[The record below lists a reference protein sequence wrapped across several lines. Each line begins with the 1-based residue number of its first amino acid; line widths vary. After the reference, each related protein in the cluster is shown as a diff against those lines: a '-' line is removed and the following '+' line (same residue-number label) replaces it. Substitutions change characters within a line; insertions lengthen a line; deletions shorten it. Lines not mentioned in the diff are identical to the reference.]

1 MSETTQSSVD
11 YENPSELDLDLS
23 EEDWQNL
30 ADNTTLDETNSA
42 LSTPRWRERKENVNY
57 TLSQADFQKYFE
69 WENFQQRNI
78 WDCWLLSAI
87 DSLVSFWDYE
97 KLIRTSVRKVDKGF
111 YVWLPL
117 WSPMPTQYF
126 VSFDEINTNQINIS
140 WNKSIL
146 VTWKDWIK
154 ALALAYGKRSTWKT
168 QDFDHQNLRWWSG
181 NQVFKE
187 MVYWIHTYYCSRT
200 SIWSEQKDP
209 NWTFDMEFVFKL
221 EGVLENF
228 DAKTDML
235 TLWVSQLQEAD
246 LDRLNLPWEAY
257 SSLWHY
263 SEMNH
268 EISVEKVKKNSDWVL
283 IVTVSNPWDWS
294 KSYDITFNSLIK
306 SCGDFSLWTK
316 IQRPLLSE
324 YNRSNKWVRSH
335 HAADIVKKAE
345 DVRSLNQVVQLTW
358 EADDALR
365 KARWDIIVTSTQND
379 AYQVFSYRLNM
390 NIKERNWNII
400 ICDKWCELLI
410 DKTKLSNKYEYNGK
424 DIENDQYPLLLYW
437 AKIAN
442 FINMMRNLYID
453 TKKRDKK
460 NDKPFCIK
468 DWILKFDDD
477 PSTFSWS
484 DRLQREW
491 AELFWDDYID
501 CLNDWSNLWI
511 NTSDTGTQQKICNFL
526 NQLVENRRYMN

>member
-1 MSETTQSSVD
+1 MESFNHNDSILDSSPDILSDNERQNVSEHMSR
-11 YENPSELDLDLS
+11 
-23 EEDWQNL
+23 
-30 ADNTTLDETNSA
+30 DNTNESLNRVSNI
-42 LSTPRWRERKENVNY
+42 ENNGY
-57 TLSQADFQKYFE
+57 TLSKEDFQKYFE
-69 WENFQQRNI
+69 WEDFQQRNI
-78 WDCWLLSAI
+78 WDCWLLAAI
-87 DSLVSFWDYE
+87 DSLVSYWDYE
-97 KLIRTSVRKVDKGF
+97 NLIRTSVKKVGGGF
-111 YVWLPL
+111 SIWLPL
-117 WSPMPTQYF
+117 WSPRPIEYF
-126 VSFDEINTNQINIS
+126 VSFNEMNTNQINIS

-154 ALALAYGKRSTWKT
+154 ALVLAYGKMSTWKGRN
-168 QDFDHQNLRWWSG
+168 FDHQNLSG
-181 NQVFKE
+181 WAGDRAFNDL
-187 MVYWIHTYYCSRT
+187 VYGIEVYRVDRT
-200 SIWSEQKDP
+200 NYLQDEDP
-209 NWTFDMEFVFKL
+209 DWTIDREFTDKFYK
-221 EGVLENF
+221 VLEDF
-228 DAKTDML
+228 DTKYDML
-235 TLWVSQLQEAD
+235 TLSVNQLDEQEMRQQW
-246 LDRLNLPWEAY
+246 LHGESY
-257 SSLWHY
+257 SSLGHY
-263 SEMNH
+263 SQHNH
-268 EISVEKVKKNSDWVL
+268 EISVEKVKKQNWKL
-283 IVTVSNPWDWS
+283 IVTVSNPWDS
-294 KSYDITFNSLIK
+294 GRSYDISFENLIK
-306 SCGDFSLWTK
+306 SCSGFYLWTK
-316 IQRPLLSE
+316 KARQWLSTSS
-324 YNRSNKWVRSH
+324 RSYAWERGY
-335 HAADIVKKAE
+335 AASNYTTKIE
-345 DVRSLNQVVQLTW
+345 DVESVNQVVQLTW
-358 EADDALR
+358 EADEALR

-379 AYQVFSYRLNM
+379 AYQVFSYRLKM